1 MKELFGKE
9 YSFALATLL
18 NNIPSVSL
26 IDVFY
31 DEWSFYVVTYQK
43 SQKVQEIRDN
53 EFVALAN
60 RLYKFNGQAFNIGH
74 PLDE

>member
-1 MKELFGKE
+1 
-9 YSFALATLL
+9 
-18 NNIPSVSL
+18 
-26 IDVFY
+26 
-31 DEWSFYVVTYQK
+31 VTYQK

>member
-1 MKELFGKE
+1 MNAYKKSLLLMKELFGKE

-31 DEWSFYVVTYQK
+31 DE
-43 SQKVQEIRDN
+43 
-53 EFVALAN
+53 
-60 RLYKFNGQAFNIGH
+60 
-74 PLDE
+74 